1 MLFSEEPRQDTI
13 CTTNLNKVQRV
24 IAQKQY
30 SPMAVV
36 QMKSTKQLQSKAVVF
51 HTSLLVS
58 LSSLFVC
65 SVTETTTAVQQAH

>member
-1 MLFSEEPRQDTI
+1 MLFSEEPRQYTI

-30 SPMAVV
+30 GPMAVV
-36 QMKSTKQLQSKAVVF
+36 QMKSTNQLHSKAVVF

>member
-13 CTTNLNKVQRV
+13 CTTNLNKVQ
-24 IAQKQY
+24 KQY
-30 SPMAVV
+30 GPMAVV
-36 QMKSTKQLQSKAVVF
+36 LESKAQKNKLGSKAVVF